1 MFNNPED
8 VYARKI
14 IRQLLSGESSSDY
27 FNAEECGKWFE
38 TIESLFNANSIGGNE
53 LVLKTFG
60 SLSRQNKSLVTLVS
74 HDDSAP
80 QHRLDYL
87 ELSDYI
93 QSVISEDQECA
104 KWLDDFINFASEAAP
119 MTPTA
124 FHQAAG
130 LFAVSLSIARRLSAS
145 FGVGQTFPNL
155 LMLEIAE
162 PAIYKKSTGLS
173 VLQRMIESAGLNH
186 LMLPHG
192 TTPQALTIEMGNK
205 IPTEMEIPTG
215 EDRNPW
221 LIERAFAAQR
231 GWIIDEAS
239 SLFSSFNQKFNA
251 GLDMLVIKLANCETP
266 ITGATVGRGRTTI
279 ERSYLTFF
287 GATTPETIRE
297 HVNSMYLWGTGLWSR
312 FVFVTPNTPPVY
324 RERPTKMSIPSHLV
338 LGLRDMY
345 ELFPKPIAQLV
356 EENKKPS
363 IHISSIPTIS
373 EARFD
378 QDALEL
384 LRHYGKEVGF
394 DMLQTGAIDQTLFAA
409 YDRLGE
415 QAIKVSMILAVMDSE
430 KLPIT
435 VRVCHSARAIKIA
448 ESWRYALHQIWTNEA
463 TTHEIRL
470 TDRILTY
477 LKRKPYGATI
487 REMCQMLH
495 VKSDDAKQ
503 ALDLLYSSDKV
514 EEIPTGRTK
523 LWRTTNRP

>member
-1 MFNNPED
+1 MLTNPED
-8 VYARKI
+8 HYARTI
-14 IRQLLSGESSSDY
+14 IRQLLNDEFSDVVTDQVGRW
-27 FNAEECGKWFE
+27 EE
-38 TIESLFNANSIGGNE
+38 TIDSLINARNIGGKE
-53 LVLKTFG
+53 LVLKTFAA
-60 SLSRQNKSLVTLVS
+60 LSRQNKSLVTLVS
-74 HDDSAP
+74 QDDSS
-80 QHRLDYL
+80 QLSNSDYL
-87 ELSDYI
+87 E
-93 QSVISEDQECA
+93 ISEQLRSMLQGESHCA
-104 KWLDDFINFASEAAP
+104 YWLDEFISFASEAAP
-119 MTPTA
+119 MTPVA

-130 LFAVSLSIARRLSAS
+130 LFAVSLAIARRLCAS

-173 VLQRMIESAGLNH
+173 VLQRMIDSAGLGH

-205 IPTEMEIPTG
+205 IAPDTEIPTG
-215 EDRNPW
+215 DERDTW

-239 SLFSSFNQKFNA
+239 SLFASFNQKFNT
-251 GLDMLVIKLANCETP
+251 GLDMLIIKLSNCETP

-312 FVFVTPNTPPVY
+312 FAFITPNTPPVY
-324 RERPTKMSIPSHLV
+324 RERPTKMNIPTSLV
-338 LGLRDMY
+338 MGLRDMY
-345 ELFPKPIAQLV
+345 ELFQKPQAQLV
-356 EENKKPS
+356 EENKKPI
-363 IHISSIPTIS
+363 IHTTYVPNIA
-373 EARFD
+373 EARFEPE
-378 QDALEL
+378 ALEL
-384 LRHYGKEVGF
+384 LRMYGKEVGF

-415 QAIKVSMILAVMDSE
+415 QAIKVSMILAVMDCE
-430 KLPIT
+430 RLPVT
-435 VRVCHSARAIKIA
+435 VQLCHCVRAIKIV

-477 LKRKPYGATI
+477 LKRKPYGATT
-487 REMCQMLH
+487 REICQMLH
-495 VKSDDAKQ
+495 VKSDEVKQ
-503 ALDLLYSSDKV
+503 ALELLFSSDKA
-514 EEIPTGRTK
+514 EEVPSGRTK
-523 LWRTTNRP
+523 LWRVTNKISS